1 MTATT
6 NAVDLEQSIDKLMQT
21 GRFASKEDV
30 VREGVRLLE
39 AEEARWAALDAILL
53 ARADD
58 TDTTNYTPAEEVFD
72 RLSAK
77 YKAMI
82 PAK

>member
-1 MTATT
+1 MTAATDT
-6 NAVDLEQSIDKLMQT
+6 IDLEHSIEKLMQT

-39 AEEARWAALDAILL
+39 AEEAHWAALDAAIERGLKE
-53 ARADD
+53 ADAGHL
-58 TDTTNYTPAEEVFD
+58 TPAEEVFD

>member
-1 MTATT
+1 MTVATDT
-6 NAVDLEQSIDKLMQT
+6 IDLEQSIEKLMQT

-39 AEEARWAALDAILL
+39 AEEAHWAALDAILI

-58 TDTTNYTPAEEVFD
+58 DDTTNYTPAEEVFD
-72 RLSAK
+72 RLEAK
-77 YKAMI
+77 YKAML